1 MRCQLNTIGW
11 IKSVQ
16 ALRRVDTEL
25 KSHRFSRGFPIQERT
40 YISVVLEALLAS
52 IRVRVPKR
60 MY

>member
-25 KSHRFSRGFPIQERT
+25 KSDRFSRGFPIQERT